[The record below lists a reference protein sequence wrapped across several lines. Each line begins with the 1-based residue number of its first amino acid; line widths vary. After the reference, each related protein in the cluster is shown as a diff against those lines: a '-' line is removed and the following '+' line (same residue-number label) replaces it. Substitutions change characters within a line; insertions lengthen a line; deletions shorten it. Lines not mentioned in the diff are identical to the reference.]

1 MAVIKIRSDE
11 MNLVTSAIERK
22 ALRTNSRFVVNRE
35 RVEVTE
41 HNEPSAETEAPA
53 YAPLRSAQG

>member
-22 ALRTNSRFVVNRE
+22 ALRTNSRFVINRE
-35 RVEVTE
+35 RVVVTE
-41 HNEPSAETEAPA
+41 HNEPSAEAEAPA
-53 YAPLRSAQG
+53 YVPLRSAQG